1 MTLNE
6 LIERL
11 EDLRSELGGDVEVRL
26 MTQRNYPFE
35 NELAGATCLRDIHE
49 RDEVESEDDDED
61 APPELFDPEGDPEEV
76 VYLLEGR
83 QLGYGTTT
91 AWFLRD

>member
-1 MTLNE
+1 MTMDE

-11 EDLRSELGGDVEVRL
+11 EQLRDELGGDTEVRL

-35 NELAGATCLRDIHE
+35 NELAGATCLRDIRQ
-49 RDEVESEDDDED
+49 RDEDDGDGEDED
-61 APPELFDPEGDPEEV
+61 EPEVFEAEGDPAEV

-83 QLGYGTTT
+83 QLGYGTHT
-91 AWFLRD
+91 AWLAGD

>member
-26 MTQRNYPFE
+26 MTQQNYPFE

-49 RDEVESEDDDED
+49 REEVESDDDD
-61 APPELFDPEGDPEEV
+61 NPEQFEPEGAPEEV

>member
-1 MTLNE
+1 MTIDE

-11 EDLRSELGGDVEVRL
+11 ERMRDELGGDTEVRL

-35 NELAGATCLRDIHE
+35 NELAGATCLRDIRE
-49 RDEVESEDDDED
+49 RDEEEDDGED
-61 APPELFDPEGDPEEV
+61 DPEVFEAEGGPAEV

-83 QLGYGTTT
+83 QLGYGTQT
-91 AWFLRD
+91 AWLAGE

>member
-1 MTLNE
+1 MTLSD

-11 EDLRSELGGDVEVRL
+11 EELRAELGDDVEVRL
-26 MTQRNYPFE
+26 MTQQNYPFE

-49 RDEVESEDDDED
+49 RDEVDSDDDD
-61 APPELFDPEGDPEEV
+61 NPERFEPEGEPAEV

-83 QLGYGTTT
+83 QLGYGTQT
-91 AWFLRD
+91 AWFFRD

>member
-26 MTQRNYPFE
+26 MTQQNYPFE

-49 RDEVESEDDDED
+49 REEVESDDDD
-61 APPELFDPEGDPEEV
+61 NPEQFDPEGDPEEV